1 MQIRDEKVTRK
12 VYITCDGRKF
22 TDENQAIQH
31 EYELKREL
39 AQCKDHLVDI
49 NSRINMLKDD
59 TLPKEF
65 AKHINLKKMTVKEY
79 REQHKGLKELRH
91 SGFSDNCFKMS
102 YTEAKYAKS
111 RAEYEAYLNLKTSQ
125 SMLKDYKREF
135 YATKKRITVLK
146 TLLEKTDDSDSNKKE
161 SK

>member
-79 REQHKGLKELRH
+79 RKQHTVLEKLPHLA
-91 SGFSDNCFKMS
+91 FKVNSPMS

-135 YATKKRITVLK
+135 YATKKRISILK
-146 TLLEKTDDSDSNKKE
+146 ALLEKTDDNDSNKKE